1 MTDNT
6 LNPMTNSHSAVIDAV
21 LDLADSALSAAGY
34 KMTVFRG
41 PTGTGDCI
49 AAEPSYGTADSRF
62 YDKNGAFRVTLV
74 FNSKNSNMQTAL
86 NTLEQ
91 ILLKLTR
98 KKSSYPTGTAW
109 EITGIWTNALPM
121 LVSREE
127 DNTWLYAASI
137 YIDYFLR
144 GD

>member
-1 MTDNT
+1 
-6 LNPMTNSHSAVIDAV
+6 MTNSHSAVIDAV
-21 LDLADSALSAAGY
+21 LDLAQDALTDANY
-34 KMTVFRG
+34 PLVITRG
-41 PTGTGDCI
+41 PTGSGNCI
-49 AAEPSYGTADSRF
+49 AAEPSFGTADRRF

-74 FNSKNSNMQTAL
+74 FNSKNANMQIAL

-98 KKSSYPTGTAW
+98 MGGYPHAETW

-121 LVSREE
+121 MVSREE
-127 DNTWLYAASI
+127 DNTWLYAASV
-137 YIDYFLR
+137 YIDYYLR